1 MKLTSIGSRRFRG
14 VRIAAAIVACGIAS
28 AIVVPGRAMAQQSG
42 GRGLTEEQVR
52 EIVRD
57 ELSKHHEEMMKML
70 QEHLGQNGSFFAVPP
85 QGFTHEFTP
94 GTPGLFPASGGWL
107 GVRVSDGE
115 NGAHVDEVV
124 EDSPA
129 QKAGLQA
136 GDVIYRV
143 GDQTVGSASDLT
155 AAISSKAPG
164 TKLKVG
170 LAREGEEK
178 SLSVKLGARPDEA
191 FTFSM
196 PPGAAV
202 PAEPAEPSKS
212 AKASREKAER
222 HEKEMAEK
230 SARVEKEM
238 AEKSKRIEKEMAEKE
253 KATAK
258 RAKAKVEET
267 DPEHGSGP
275 GFLGVQFEASEGGEG
290 TVVTE
295 VVGGSPA
302 ENAGIQ
308 AGDVLLSINGKP
320 VSAESLP
327 QVVTELGAG
336 SRVKVKLM
344 RGEEEQTIV
353 LRLGSRE
360 GNAVAMDAEPEASES
375 APEPPAALRAP
386 SGAREGSSAGEK
398 KPGFLGVETR
408 AIDEDTRET
417 LGIDE
422 GQGLLV
428 QRVVEGSAAE
438 KAGLQRNDL
447 IVSID
452 GHNVATPDALGE
464 MVRGSGAG
472 HHSKLVIIRKGH
484 RENVD
489 IELGGRD

>member
-1 MKLTSIGSRRFRG
+1 MKLTNIGPRRG
-14 VRIAAAIVACGIAS
+14 ARIAAAIVACGIAS

-70 QEHLGQNGSFFAVPP
+70 KEHLGQNGGFFTVPP
-85 QGFTHEFTP
+85 QGFMHEGTP
-94 GTPGLFPASGGWL
+94 GAPGLFPASGGWL

-124 EDSPA
+124 DDSPA
-129 QKAGLQA
+129 RKAGLQA
-136 GDVIYRV
+136 GDVIFRV
-143 GDQTVGSASDLT
+143 GDQSIGSASDLT

-170 LAREGEEK
+170 LSREGEEK
-178 SLSVKLGARPDEA
+178 SLSVKLGARPDE
-191 FTFSM
+191 TFSFSF

-222 HEKEMAEK
+222 A
-230 SARVEKEM
+230 EKEM
-238 AEKSKRIEKEMAEKE
+238 AEKSKRIEKEMAEKD
-253 KATAK
+253 KAAAK
-258 RAKAKVEET
+258 RAKAKAEEAE
-267 DPEHGSGP
+267 PEHGSGP

-327 QVVTELGAG
+327 QVVSELGAG

-360 GNAVAMDAEPEASES
+360 ENAVAMDAEPEGETTES

-386 SGAREGSSAGEK
+386 SGSHEGASAGEK

-417 LGIDE
+417 LGIDA

-452 GHNVATPDALGE
+452 GHDVATPDALGE

-472 HHSKLVIIRKGH
+472 HHSKLVIIRKGK

-489 IELGGRD
+489 VELGGRD